1 MGYIIIFV
9 LWLVFCW
16 VAGSIA
22 EKRGRSFYGFFIV
35 SLFISPLMG
44 ILIALL
50 LGETEKHKIGR
61 IECEERMRAEVRR
74 KLDQE

>member
-16 VAGSIA
+16 AAGSIA

-50 LGETEKHKIGR
+50 L
-61 IECEERMRAEVRR
+61 ERLRSIRLNELNARNA
-74 KLDQE
+74 

>member
-16 VAGSIA
+16 AAGSIA

-50 LGETEKHKIGR
+50 LR
-61 IECEERMRAEVRR
+61 
-74 KLDQE
+74 D

>member
-44 ILIALL
+44 ILI
-50 LGETEKHKIGR
+50 GETEKHKIER

-74 KLDQE
+74 KLVQE

>member
-1 MGYIIIFV
+1 MGCIIIFV

-16 VAGSIA
+16 VAGSMA

-35 SLFISPLMG
+35 SLFLSPLMG

-50 LGETEKHKIGR
+50 LGETEKHKIER
-61 IECEERMRAEVRR
+61 IECEERTRAEARR
-74 KLDQE
+74 KLEQE